1 MNKYCLSLRKYLAFL
16 ESHSYSDSLPFSSMV
31 VAEYLTDLHLEGST
45 KGAIDSALAALK
57 WVHSFVP
64 GINKSNNPMMDE
76 FLSKI
81 ASGIRRDLGK
91 PKNQKEPLTGGMVRQ
106 VIDSS
111 DMEDLVDL
119 RNCLVIS
126 FAYNLLLRHDEFSH
140 VSLAHITEEEN
151 GYKILIPKSK
161 TDKYRNGK
169 HVFLARN
176 SDLHS
181 TSGLLKLYLTKTN
194 LALGMNH
201 FLFCP
206 LKRHNDTWTTA
217 NSILSYSSFRDIIK
231 KSVLKIGL
239 NPDNFSTH
247 SCRAGGATDLAPHV
261 TEHELLT
268 TGRWADSRSIRSYV
282 DLKDEHRYEINR
294 ILQGKIDVNNEK
306 GNLDA
311 PAV

>member
-1 MNKYCLSLRKYLAFL
+1 MRKYLAFL
-16 ESHSYSDSLPFSSMV
+16 ESHSYSNSLPFSSMV
-31 VAEYLTDLHLEGST
+31 VAEYLTDLKLKGST

-81 ASGIRRDLGK
+81 TSGVRREMGK
-91 PKNQKEPLTGGMVRQ
+91 PRNQKEPMTGEMVRQ
-106 VIDSS
+106 VIDASNL
-111 DMEDLVDL
+111 EDLVDL

-140 VSLAHITEEEN
+140 VSLAHITKEKS
-151 GYKILIPKSK
+151 GFKILIPKSK

-169 HVFLARN
+169 HVFLAQN
-176 SDLHS
+176 SDLRS
-181 TSGLLKLYLTKTN
+181 TSGLFESYLGKTKLT
-194 LALGMNH
+194 LGMNH

-206 LKRHNDTWTTA
+206 LKRHNDAWTTA

-231 KSVLKIGL
+231 RSVMKIGL
-239 NPDNFSTH
+239 NSDNFSTH

-294 ILQGKIDVNNEK
+294 ILQGKIGVDDEK

-311 PAV
+311 PVV